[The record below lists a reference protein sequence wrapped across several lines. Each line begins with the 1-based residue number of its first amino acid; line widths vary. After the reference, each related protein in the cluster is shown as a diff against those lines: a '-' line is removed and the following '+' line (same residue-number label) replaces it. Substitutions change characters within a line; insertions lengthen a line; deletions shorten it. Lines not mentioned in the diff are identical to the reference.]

1 MTFLV
6 RPYDPNT
13 DECGDEAGKVSHAD
27 GWCVA
32 KLNRALMRWELN
44 ESSINGIAA
53 ALSSGFVEAESPLA
67 IPPKE
72 RPMKP
77 GIEVVVIE
85 KEAAPKPAPKPAP
98 KRADPPKAP
107 PKKAAPKKAAPKKKS
122 SKKG

>member
-6 RPYDPNT
+6 RPYDPNI
-13 DECGDEAGKVSHAD
+13 DECGDDAGKVEHAD

-32 KLNRALMRWELN
+32 TLNRALMRWELN
-44 ESSINGIAA
+44 EASISGIAA
-53 ALSSGFVEAESPLA
+53 ALSSGFVEADSPLA

-85 KEAAPKPAPKPAP
+85 KEVAAKIPEPKKAAH
-98 KRADPPKAP
+98 PKAP
-107 PKKAAPKKAAPKKKS
+107 PKRAAFKKKKPY
-122 SKKG
+122 KKG

>member
-6 RPYDPNT
+6 RPYDPNI
-13 DECGDEAGKVSHAD
+13 DECGDDAGKVEHAD

-32 KLNRALMRWELN
+32 TLNRALMRWELN
-44 ESSINGIAA
+44 EASISGIAA
-53 ALSSGFVEAESPLA
+53 ALSSGFVEADSPLA

-85 KEAAPKPAPKPAP
+85 KEVAAKEPEPKSAA
-98 KRADPPKAP
+98 PPKAP
-107 PKKAAPKKAAPKKKS
+107 TKKASPKRAAAKKKPY
-122 SKKG
+122 KKG